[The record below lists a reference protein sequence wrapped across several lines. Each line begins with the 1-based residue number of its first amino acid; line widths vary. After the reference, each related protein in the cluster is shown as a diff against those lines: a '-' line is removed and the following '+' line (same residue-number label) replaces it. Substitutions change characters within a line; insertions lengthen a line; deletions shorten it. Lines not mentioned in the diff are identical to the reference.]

1 MTTSIEA
8 LEAHILSKDK
18 EGAKNALSLILE
30 QLVTDEALA
39 MEITTPV
46 TITSLHTK
54 LIESL
59 GVNPRLLRVNGKAIV
74 NRRRRALM
82 FTQAMLNG
90 VNYLK

>member
-1 MTTSIEA
+1 MTTSIEI
-8 LEAHILSKDK
+8 LETHILSGDRESVKST
-18 EGAKNALSLILE
+18 LSAILE
-30 QLVTDEALA
+30 QLVTDESLA
-39 MEITTPV
+39 MEITTPAA
-46 TITSLHTK
+46 ITSLHTK

-59 GVNPRLLRVNGKAIV
+59 GVNPRLLRVNGKAII